1 VRKKVIE
8 ALAVD
13 KAEVVFDGEFII
25 EFSYLIFGYE
35 REIVNDF
42 PERSPLAINIGGV
55 TFCGNF

>member
-42 PERSPLAINIGGV
+42 PERSPLAINIG
-55 TFCGNF
+55 